1 MVPAGIL
8 VLSLGATALGEET
21 GDWVY
26 ECEGDRQSPTNIPR
40 TGQQGIEKIVN
51 FLPLQLQKTFN

>member
-8 VLSLGATALGEET
+8 VLSLGFTALGEEA

-26 ECEGDRQSPTNIPR
+26 ECEGDSQSPTNIPR

-51 FLPLQLQKTFN
+51 FLPLQL

>member
-8 VLSLGATALGEET
+8 VLSLGVTALGEET

-26 ECEGDRQSPTNIPR
+26 ECEGDSQSPTNIPR
-40 TGQQGIEKIVN
+40 TGQQGSETILD

>member
-8 VLSLGATALGEET
+8 VLSLGFTALGEET

-40 TGQQGIEKIVN
+40 TGKQGIETILD
-51 FLPLQLQKTFN
+51 FMSFQLQKTFN

>member
-8 VLSLGATALGEET
+8 VLSLGVTALGEET

-26 ECEGDRQSPTNIPR
+26 ECEGDSQSPTNIPR
-40 TGQQGIEKIVN
+40 TGQQGSETILN
-51 FLPLQLQKTFN
+51 FISLQLQKTLS

>member
-8 VLSLGATALGEET
+8 VLSLGFTALGEET

-26 ECEGDRQSPTNIPR
+26 ECEGDSQSPTNIPR
-40 TGQQGIEKIVN
+40 TGQQGSETILD
-51 FLPLQLQKTFN
+51 FMSFQLQKTFN

>member
-8 VLSLGATALGEET
+8 VLSLGVTALGEEA

-26 ECEGDRQSPTNIPR
+26 ECEGDSQSPTNIPR
-40 TGQQGIEKIVN
+40 TGQQGSETIVN
-51 FLPLQLQKTFN
+51 FLPLQL